1 MLFVFRSKILHN
13 HCLQFLLGVNMASR
27 ETENNAYAKFWGDK
41 QRALW
46 YVMVF
51 QEWSIGRN
59 CSFSFVQDT
68 YAKIIQDLL
77 HTWSKSRSAV
87 WAVTNFSFKTPA
99 KVLRKTCMAS
109 ISISVYGWKPMTELG
124 FFGQNS
130 FSFDTFLVKKYVLW
144 VFKIDDTF
152 SFKTQGRGYACAQ

>member
-1 MLFVFRSKILHN
+1 MKLSSCIRHHDRYHDSMQCRYVVKEAILELGEIVPFPLFKTLMLK
-13 HCLQFLLGVNMASR
+13 
-27 ETENNAYAKFWGDK
+27 
-41 QRALW
+41 
-46 YVMVF
+46 
-51 QEWSIGRN
+51 
-59 CSFSFVQDT
+59 SF
-68 YAKIIQDLL
+68 QDLL

-152 SFKTQGRGYACAQ
+152 SFKTQGCGYACTQ